1 MRLFEG
7 TPFDRPPR
15 CERCGALEEECT
27 CPPPR
32 FPPESQTVRL
42 AVEKRRKGKVVTAL
56 RGLSVEGNDLPELLR
71 QLKSACGTGG
81 TLKDDVIE
89 LQGDHVK
96 RAAKILG
103 KIGYRVR
110 T

>member
-1 MRLFEG
+1 MRLFAG

-15 CERCGALEEECT
+15 CDRCGSLVEQCT
-27 CPPPR
+27 CPPARLTPQ
-32 FPPESQTVRL
+32 SQTVRL
-42 AVEKRRKGKVVTAL
+42 VVEKRKKGKVVTVL
-56 RGLSVEGNDLPELLR
+56 RGLAAEGNDLPELLR

-96 RAAKILG
+96 RATTILG
-103 KIGYRVR
+103 EIGYRVR
-110 T
+110 A